1 MAKSTFIDPQNLFQ
15 KIVHYLAQSGPR
27 TAQEIC
33 KHLSISQPTFSRVA
47 AQNAGDLLRIGQSR
61 NTQYT
66 VLRKFVEWGS
76 PNIPIFSIDEK
87 GTLSQVAIL
96 YPLSPKGYY
105 LESKTSSFKSR
116 YYEGLPYF
124 FEDLRPAGFLGR
136 LIPRLYPDL
145 ALPDDTHH
153 WNETQTLTYLTRHG
167 WDLIGNLIVGENSYE
182 AYVRTKISGLDV
194 LPERNR
200 SKRYPILADLVL
212 SQGIPGSSAAGE
224 QPKFLSI
231 LETKNG
237 LMPVLVKFSP
247 PGLDGDNDKI
257 GQRIADLLVCEHLS
271 HAVLRSHGHNAP
283 RSRLTIGQNRL
294 FLEMERFDR
303 NTKGGRIGLV
313 SLRALDLEFVGQ
325 LRSWTETA
333 ESLWKQKIIDHSTYQ
348 RIVWLEVFGKLIGN
362 TDRHHGNISFFCEG
376 EKVTN
381 LAPVYDMLPMMYAPQ
396 QNQLVERPFNPAPPK
411 SAEISVWNSALAAAK
426 DFWKQ
431 VQKHPR
437 ISKGFTQQT
446 SYHETIL
453 SKLPLL

>member
-1 MAKSTFIDPQNLFQ
+1 
-15 KIVHYLAQSGPR
+15 
-27 TAQEIC
+27 
-33 KHLSISQPTFSRVA
+33 
-47 AQNAGDLLRIGQSR
+47 
-61 NTQYT
+61 
-66 VLRKFVEWGS
+66 
-76 PNIPIFSIDEK
+76 
-87 GTLSQVAIL
+87 
-96 YPLSPKGYY
+96 
-105 LESKTSSFKSR
+105 
-116 YYEGLPYF
+116 
-124 FEDLRPAGFLGR
+124 
-136 LIPRLYPDL
+136 
-145 ALPDDTHH
+145 
-153 WNETQTLTYLTRHG
+153 
-167 WDLIGNLIVGENSYE
+167 
-182 AYVRTKISGLDV
+182 
-194 LPERNR
+194 
-200 SKRYPILADLVL
+200 
-212 SQGIPGSSAAGE
+212 
-224 QPKFLSI
+224 
-231 LETKNG
+231 
-237 LMPVLVKFSP
+237 
-247 PGLDGDNDKI
+247 
-257 GQRIADLLVCEHLS
+257 
-271 HAVLRSHGHNAP
+271 
-283 RSRLTIGQNRL
+283 
-294 FLEMERFDR
+294 MERFDR